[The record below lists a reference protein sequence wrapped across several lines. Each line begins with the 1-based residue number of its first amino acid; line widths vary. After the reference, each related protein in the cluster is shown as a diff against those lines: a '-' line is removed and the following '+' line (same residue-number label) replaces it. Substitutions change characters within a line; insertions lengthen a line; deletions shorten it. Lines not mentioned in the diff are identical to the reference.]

1 MSIADQLESSMSGQQ
16 GELQP
21 GNRAQITLAKVTNIT
36 DDKKFNR
43 VKCLPIGADA
53 TEETDWCYVMAPM
66 SGPDRGMFFFPTVGD
81 LVVLAYLDGDVH
93 RPLVLG
99 GFWNTESKPPFTIQE
114 GKVTDYAIR
123 MPSKAQ
129 LSFHEEEKKYKITLV
144 TPAGTTL
151 VLDDEQ
157 QAAQLQDKDGKNALT
172 IDWKNG
178 AVTLAAEK
186 KLTLSAGKTSI
197 VLEEGGNITQKGSGT
212 LSLEGTNIQAK
223 ASSKL
228 AQQGGTVEVKSN
240 GTLDLNATGPATLK
254 GITVK
259 IN

>member
-1 MSIADQLESSMSGQQ
+1 M
-16 GELQP
+16 
-21 GNRAQITLAKVTNIT
+21 
-36 DDKKFNR
+36 
-43 VKCLPIGADA
+43 
-53 TEETDWCYVMAPM
+53 
-66 SGPDRGMFFFPTVGD
+66 
-81 LVVLAYLDGDVH
+81 
-93 RPLVLG
+93 
-99 GFWNTESKPPFTIQE
+99 
-114 GKVTDYAIR
+114 
-123 MPSKAQ
+123 
-129 LSFHEEEKKYKITLV
+129 